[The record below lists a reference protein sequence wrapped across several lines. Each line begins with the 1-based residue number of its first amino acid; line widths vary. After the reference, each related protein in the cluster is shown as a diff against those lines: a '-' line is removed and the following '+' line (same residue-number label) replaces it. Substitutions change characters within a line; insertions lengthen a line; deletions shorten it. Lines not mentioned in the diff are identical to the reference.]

1 MKKIPYV
8 FDMRSG
14 HYKWIGTSLNE
25 GEATVNTESSSEEDS
40 KETKASPV
48 NLSSPEIVQLEKDKN
63 TKIDQLER
71 ELSTKKDLIVQAK
84 AKLEQALQSETITQA
99 AINVMQKDILQLQ
112 YEYNN
117 KELDK
122 IKQSYDFDNKII
134 QLKQQLLNEQ
144 RKYRM
149 PEKYRGLNESNIHT
163 AKIYLDNLVGKT
175 NEDSLLKDMHDFKK
189 AFKKSEL
196 LYGKDQS
203 GYFAVCVDKQ
213 DFEKITNTLE
223 EVGYLRDEILDTL
236 MPQILNRAEMVVK

>member
-14 HYKWIGTSLNE
+14 HYKWVGTSLNE
-25 GEATVNTESSSEEDS
+25 GEATVNTESGSEEDS
-40 KETKASPV
+40 KETKVSPV

-71 ELSTKKDLIVQAK
+71 ELSTKKDLIIQAK
-84 AKLEQALQSETITQA
+84 AKLEQALQSDTITQA

-134 QLKQQLLNEQ
+134 QLKQ
-144 RKYRM
+144 
-149 PEKYRGLNESNIHT
+149 
-163 AKIYLDNLVGKT
+163 
-175 NEDSLLKDMHDFKK
+175 
-189 AFKKSEL
+189 
-196 LYGKDQS
+196 
-203 GYFAVCVDKQ
+203 
-213 DFEKITNTLE
+213 
-223 EVGYLRDEILDTL
+223 
-236 MPQILNRAEMVVK
+236 

>member
-8 FDMRSG
+8 FDIRSG
-14 HYKWIGTSLNE
+14 HYKWVGTSLNE

-71 ELSTKKDLIVQAK
+71 ELSTKKDLIIQAK

-134 QLKQQLLNEQ
+134 QLKQ
-144 RKYRM
+144 
-149 PEKYRGLNESNIHT
+149 
-163 AKIYLDNLVGKT
+163 
-175 NEDSLLKDMHDFKK
+175 
-189 AFKKSEL
+189 
-196 LYGKDQS
+196 
-203 GYFAVCVDKQ
+203 
-213 DFEKITNTLE
+213 
-223 EVGYLRDEILDTL
+223 
-236 MPQILNRAEMVVK
+236 